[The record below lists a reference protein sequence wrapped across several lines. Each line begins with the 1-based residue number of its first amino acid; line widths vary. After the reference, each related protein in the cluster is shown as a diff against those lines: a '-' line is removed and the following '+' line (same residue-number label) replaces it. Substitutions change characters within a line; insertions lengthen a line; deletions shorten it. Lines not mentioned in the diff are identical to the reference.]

1 MFKGSVKVQVQD
13 FTKVSWGLMEMEAY
27 FSLGGDWH
35 LSNYISHFAYKSFCI
50 QVCFSFRLRWLKQ
63 MRRILLIGLAKSQYK
78 IKLRKFKNTQHSAGG
93 GGWTEESGDDN
104 FYWWFLEQGQRNA
117 QFELG
122 FVCLDGDYHSQNQVG
137 FEYCRWG

>member
-1 MFKGSVKVQVQD
+1 MVETNEKNPTDRFGKKSIQD
-13 FTKVSWGLMEMEAY
+13 
-27 FSLGGDWH
+27 
-35 LSNYISHFAYKSFCI
+35 
-50 QVCFSFRLRWLKQ
+50 
-63 MRRILLIGLAKSQYK
+63 K
-78 IKLRKFKNTQHSAGG
+78 IKKIQEYSAFCR

-122 FVCLDGDYHSQNQVG
+122 FVCLDGDYHSQNQVE